1 MKNTKRIKKRSTM
14 EDVARMAGV
23 TIGTVSHVI
32 NGTATISAATT
43 ARVKEAIEKLNY
55 IPNVAAQNMRRKEN
69 RQLGLLV
76 PKLTNMF
83 YSEMANAI
91 MGEADKE
98 HYTMMICG
106 YEYSLEQE
114 KKVLYNLLQN
124 NVKTIII
131 ANGHDDEEYI
141 RELVGQGVHVILADR
156 RSSEKG
162 VSYVA
167 YNNVETAEKIVGFL
181 KERGYERIG
190 FISEPLVLNNLWD
203 RFVGYKAGLEK
214 YGYPYREE
222 YVHISEKF
230 RHGHAK
236 NGYFYMKKLLK
247 DHKREELPN
256 VFMVSSDMLAIGVI
270 KAIGEAGYRI
280 PEDFGI
286 IACDNLEI
294 SAYLQPPLTT
304 IKQDQMRLAQELWK
318 QVTAYRTG
326 KRVKNIM
333 LEQELVVRGSC

>member
-1 MKNTKRIKKRSTM
+1 MNNAKRVKKRSTM
-14 EDVARMAGV
+14 EDVAQMAGV

-32 NGTATISAATT
+32 NGTASISAATT

-55 IPNVAAQNMRRKEN
+55 IPNAAAQNMRRKEN

-91 MGEADKE
+91 MNEADQE

-114 KKVLYNLLQN
+114 RKELYNLLQN
-124 NVKTIII
+124 NVETIII
-131 ANGHDDEEYI
+131 VNGHDDEEYI
-141 RELVGQGVHVILADR
+141 RELVRQGVHVILADR
-156 RSSEKG
+156 RSDEKG
-162 VSYVA
+162 ISYVA
-167 YNNVETAEKIVGFL
+167 YNNVATAERIVGFL
-181 KERGYERIG
+181 KEKGYGSIG
-190 FISEPLVLNNLWD
+190 FISEPLALNNLWD
-203 RFVGYKAGLEK
+203 RFIGYKAGLEK
-214 YGYPYREE
+214 YGYSYQEE

-230 RHGHAK
+230 RHGHAR
-236 NGYFYMKKLLK
+236 NGYSYVKELLK
-247 DHKREELPN
+247 RHKKEELPE

-270 KAIGEAGYRI
+270 KAIMEAGYKI

-286 IACDNLEI
+286 VGCDNQEI
-294 SAYLQPPLTT
+294 SAYLQPSLTT

-326 KRVKNIM
+326 SPVLNTM
-333 LEQELVVRGSC
+333 LEQELVIRNSC

>member
-1 MKNTKRIKKRSTM
+1 M
-14 EDVARMAGV
+14 EDVAQMAGV

-55 IPNVAAQNMRRKEN
+55 IPNAAAQNMRRKEN

-91 MGEADKE
+91 MVEADKE

-114 KKVLYNLLQN
+114 RKELYNLLQN
-124 NVKTIII
+124 NVETIII
-131 ANGHDDEEYI
+131 VNGHDDEEYI

-156 RSSEKG
+156 RSDERG
-162 VSYVA
+162 ISYVA
-167 YNNVETAEKIVGFL
+167 YNNVVTAERIVDFL
-181 KERGYERIG
+181 RGKGYESIG
-190 FISEPLVLNNLWD
+190 FISEPLALNNLWD

-214 YGYPYREE
+214 YGYSYQEG

-236 NGYFYMKKLLK
+236 NGYLYMKELLEN
-247 DHKREELPN
+247 HKKEELPAA
-256 VFMVSSDMLAIGVI
+256 FMVSSDMLAIGVI
-270 KAIGEAGYRI
+270 KAIVEAGYQI
-280 PEDFGI
+280 PGDFGI
-286 IACDNLEI
+286 VACDNLEI
-294 SAYLQPPLTT
+294 SAYLQPSLTT
-304 IKQDQMRLAQELWK
+304 IKQDQIRLAQELWK
-318 QVTAYRTG
+318 QVAAYRTG
-326 KRVKNIM
+326 KPVRNTI
-333 LEQELVVRGSC
+333 LEQELVVRNSC